1 MVSIIIPV
9 YNAEN
14 YILDALRSALV
25 QEVDKEIIVID
36 DCSTDKSLETVL
48 SYVREHHNILMDKT
62 RIIVRKNSRNM
73 GVAATRNLGVGIAE
87 GDYVAYLDADDMW
100 TSDKLKKQLDFIE
113 YKNSDICTTSRE
125 MIDEN
130 GESLGFSIGFENE
143 NISLKDI
150 KRSNYI
156 NCSAV
161 LAKKELMK
169 KYPMKHDRDAHE
181 DYYAWLLCLKN
192 GAKVCNINEPLLKYR
207 DIKGSKSH
215 NKLKAALMTFR
226 TYRYAGYGFI
236 SSILMM
242 PAYMINGM
250 KKHKKII

>member
-1 MVSIIIPV
+1 
-9 YNAEN
+9 
-14 YILDALRSALV
+14 
-25 QEVDKEIIVID
+25 
-36 DCSTDKSLETVL
+36 
-48 SYVREHHNILMDKT
+48 
-62 RIIVRKNSRNM
+62 
-73 GVAATRNLGVGIAE
+73 
-87 GDYVAYLDADDMW
+87 
-100 TSDKLKKQLDFIE
+100 
-113 YKNSDICTTSRE
+113 
-125 MIDEN
+125 
-130 GESLGFSIGFENE
+130 
-143 NISLKDI
+143 
-150 KRSNYI
+150 
-156 NCSAV
+156 
-161 LAKKELMK
+161 MK